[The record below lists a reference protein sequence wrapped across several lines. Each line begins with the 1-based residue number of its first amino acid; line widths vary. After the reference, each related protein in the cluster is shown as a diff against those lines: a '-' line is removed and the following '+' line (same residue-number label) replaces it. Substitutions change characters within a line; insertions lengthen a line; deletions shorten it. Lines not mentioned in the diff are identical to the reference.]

1 MRPLSVSIDTQSL
14 KNNLNIVKKLS
25 PNSKIMAVLKAN
37 AYGHGLI
44 ECARNLNPIDG
55 IAVLNLSEAI
65 DLREHGFEH
74 KILLLEGFFDQLEIG
89 IASRMGIDSVVHCH
103 EQIEMINQ
111 AKLKKPLNIHLKFN
125 TGMNRLGF
133 PVHDSVNLINSLIQ
147 NPLIDEIT
155 LMTHF
160 ANADETAGISDQMNQ
175 FHHIPNEINLE
186 RSLANSAAIIKYPK
200 SHYEWVR
207 PGIMLYGASP
217 FSATNASEFKLQPV
231 MSLTSEIIAIQ
242 DIKAGESV
250 GYGSSF
256 IAKKKTRVGV
266 VACGYADGYPRQA
279 NSKSPILVNDKKT
292 HLLGRVSMDMLYVD
306 ITDISD
312 AKIGSSVELWG
323 KNISVD
329 EVAECS
335 GTVGYE
341 LLCAISASKRVP
353 MRYVDGKK

>member
-1 MRPLSVSIDTQSL
+1 MRPLSVSIDNQSL
-14 KNNLNIVKKLS
+14 KNNLNIVKKFS

-44 ECARNLNPIDG
+44 ECARNLNTIDG

-74 KILLLEGFFDQLEIG
+74 KILLLEGFFDKSEIG

-103 EQIEMINQ
+103 EQIDMIHQ
-111 AKLKKPLNIHLKFN
+111 AKPKKPLNIHLKFN

-133 PVHDSVNLINSLIQ
+133 PVHDSANLINSLIQ

-160 ANADETAGISDQMNQ
+160 ANADEAAGISDQMNQ

-186 RSLANSAAIIKYPK
+186 RSLANSAAIIKYPE

-217 FSATNASEFKLQPV
+217 FSGINALEFKLQPV

-242 DIKAGESV
+242 DINAGESV

-256 IAKKKTRVGV
+256 IAKNKTRVGV

-312 AKIGSSVELWG
+312 AKIGSTVELWG